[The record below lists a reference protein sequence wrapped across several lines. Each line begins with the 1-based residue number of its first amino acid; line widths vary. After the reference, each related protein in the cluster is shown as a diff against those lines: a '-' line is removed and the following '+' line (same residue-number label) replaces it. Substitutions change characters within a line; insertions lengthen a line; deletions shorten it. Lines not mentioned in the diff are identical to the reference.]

1 MSSTFLILFVSY
13 VAETSSTFS
22 AQFSFSSRGRFLIRL
37 GLFVFFPLV
46 GFGLCSKC
54 LSLILLVSVVCGGSV
69 STRR

>member
-13 VAETSSTFS
+13 VAETSTFS

-69 STRR
+69 SMRR